1 MNMVG
6 WVRYVQ
12 KHIAVYRL
20 TCLLCKICSYLN
32 PMALCFEGFSK
43 PYVHAVKPTRSR
55 NTLQTRAHQ
64 SWLRPAAFPDYSLAD
79 DSGTPLPSASTLS
92 LAAPEQGPCRA
103 PETCSQ
109 EPLWPPT
116 QEHIC
121 LSVCSRARPEGSG
134 GKHQHGA
141 SAVSGFWPRFSER
154 VGDRV
159 WPVHPRLAKTC
170 CWCRG
175 LLRPQGHHGN
185 EMKALTL
192 HCYCK
197 SLHNSMV
204 YYLINWPQW

>member
-121 LSVCSRARPEGSG
+121 PSVCSRARPEGSEG
-134 GKHQHGA
+134 EAPAWSFCCLRILAQVLRKGWRQGVA
-141 SAVSGFWPRFSER
+141 CPPTPRKDLLLVQRTAEA
-154 VGDRV
+154 
-159 WPVHPRLAKTC
+159 PRTPWQWNESIDLA
-170 CWCRG
+170 
-175 LLRPQGHHGN
+175 LLLQIS
-185 EMKALTL
+185 T
-192 HCYCK
+192 
-197 SLHNSMV
+197 
-204 YYLINWPQW
+204 Q